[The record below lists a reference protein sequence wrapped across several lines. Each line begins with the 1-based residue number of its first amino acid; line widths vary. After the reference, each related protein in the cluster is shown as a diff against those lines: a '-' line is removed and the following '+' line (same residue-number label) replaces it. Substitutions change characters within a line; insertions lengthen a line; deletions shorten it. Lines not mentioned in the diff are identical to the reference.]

1 MIKIPIKFLDNN
13 RDPDHQQNLLVCRYP
28 LFQSHFPVL
37 QKFIIICRQKVT
49 DKLQKHN
56 VLGGCNNVHSDF
68 SKIMKLYT
76 RGLLKA
82 YSRPAIHRRRVT
94 MLKQS
99 WHFVVIRPDYALNLM
114 MTMASGNIS
123 SA

>member
-1 MIKIPIKFLDNN
+1 M
-13 RDPDHQQNLLVCRYP
+13 
-28 LFQSHFPVL
+28 
-37 QKFIIICRQKVT
+37 
-49 DKLQKHN
+49 
-56 VLGGCNNVHSDF
+56 HSDF
-68 SKIMKLYT
+68 WKMMKLYT

-82 YSRPAIHRRRVT
+82 YSRHAIHRSRVT